1 VTAPTVHGPS
11 GRFQKTKMLNT
22 GAFKKFTI
30 SVLKVTCGIVLATLI
45 LGLIVWGVITFRER
59 SEEAANAPLAALKT
73 WPEVA
78 VEALAGTKF
87 YLRTVWR
94 NGSIYYQFD
103 VQGYPSVLRQ
113 ARERETQAAFNI
125 DFLDKDG
132 FRLFEHR
139 LTVAETTAAL
149 GSDGQPG
156 GLSWKGDEFM
166 NVDLYRRAAIWEL
179 TWSGLPSAPAPDA
192 AAPPAASVP
201 LGGRKLVPPA
211 RPKWKDVSLWRGLS
225 HGISKDDVTRI
236 LGAPEKVYDQGI
248 QVTWYYGY
256 PLGGEVTF
264 GKDGRVE
271 SWSEP

>member
-1 VTAPTVHGPS
+1 M
-11 GRFQKTKMLNT
+11 KMLNT
-22 GAFKKFTI
+22 GAFKRFMI
-30 SVLKVTCGIVLATLI
+30 SVLKVAGGIVLASLM
-45 LGLIVWGVITFRER
+45 LGLIVWAVVTFRER
-59 SEEAANAPLAALKT
+59 SEAAANAPLAALKT

-78 VEALAGTKF
+78 VDALAGTKF
-87 YLRTVWR
+87 HLRTVWR

-103 VQGYPSVLRQ
+103 VQGYPPVLRQ
-113 ARERETQAAFNI
+113 TREHEGQAAFNI
-125 DFLDKDG
+125 NFLDKDG
-132 FRLFEHR
+132 FRLFDHR
-139 LTVAETTAAL
+139 LALAETTAAV
-149 GSDGQPG
+149 GADGQPG

-179 TWSGLPSAPAPDA
+179 SWSGFSLASPPDPITLPAP
-192 AAPPAASVP
+192 SIP
-201 LGGRKLVPPA
+201 LRKPVPPA
-211 RPKWKDVSLWRGLS
+211 MLRWKDVSLWRGLS

-236 LGAPEKVYDQGI
+236 LGAPEKVSDLGF